1 MWPKLWNLEII
12 FFKTTLGISVKTKPK
27 LGSGMEDP
35 SRDDLEVNRIVFES
49 REISVYLALNT

>member
-1 MWPKLWNLEII
+1 
-12 FFKTTLGISVKTKPK
+12 
-27 LGSGMEDP
+27 MEDP